1 MGPKNLIQRWTKN
14 IFGFYRFTFE
24 VDPFKEHA
32 WLWLSKKNANKNG
45 CFKKTRCLIE
55 WNLNDNDDAKKQN
68 LPYKG
73 VFLVDV
79 RNCWLLWPRIV
90 ATRIVAAPE

>member
-32 WLWLSKKNANKNG
+32 WLWLSKKKLPTKMDAS
-45 CFKKTRCLIE
+45 KKP
-55 WNLNDNDDAKKQN
+55 DA
-68 LPYKG
+68 
-73 VFLVDV
+73 
-79 RNCWLLWPRIV
+79 
-90 ATRIVAAPE
+90 

>member
-32 WLWLSKKNANKNG
+32 WLWLSKKKCQQKWMLQKNQMLNWMEFEWQWR
-45 CFKKTRCLIE
+45 CQKTKPAL
-55 WNLNDNDDAKKQN
+55 
-68 LPYKG
+68 
-73 VFLVDV
+73 
-79 RNCWLLWPRIV
+79 
-90 ATRIVAAPE
+90 